1 MLTDVQGGYLHE
13 RYDTLIIDPPTTAD
27 VKLYDAIHAT
37 RSLIVP
43 FEPSGKGFKSVDG
56 LEDLVPGLHRV

>member
-27 VKLYDAIHAT
+27 VKLYDAIHDVIT
-37 RSLIVP
+37 NRPLRTQR
-43 FEPSGKGFKSVDG
+43 EG
-56 LEDLVPGLHRV
+56 LQERRRT

>member
-27 VKLYDAIHAT
+27 VKLYNAIHAT

-43 FEPSGKGFKSVDG
+43 TSHPISFSHF
-56 LEDLVPGLHRV
+56 R